1 MRFDH
6 TLAIKTCER
15 LILCIFIASFPLLR
29 AANARLLSQ
38 NVASA
43 LRAQRVSQSAVWR
56 GSREANIRRQLVC
69 FGRVAASR
77 TTKSCLLQLYACS
90 SRLQIHLTIHQIAG
104 KGRTPRTTGTRASC
118 YAVSLARRHPRIA
131 VLPRIVIFAF
141 ARESVVQ
148 QSVLVGAQP
157 KSDLLCPKI
166 PTSLAVPVG
175 CPTHDRRQ
183 NPREH
188 RCRRLLY
195 GTDFC

>member
-6 TLAIKTCER
+6 TLAIKACER
-15 LILCIFIASFPLLR
+15 LKLCIFIASLPLLR

-43 LRAQRVSQSAVWR
+43 LTAQRVSQSALWR

-69 FGRVAASR
+69 IGRVAASR

-90 SRLQIHLTIHQIAG
+90 SGLQIHLTIHQIAG
-104 KGRTPRTTGTRASC
+104 KGRTPRTTWHTSI
-118 YAVSLARRHPRIA
+118 LLRRFSRPPPPQIA

-166 PTSLAVPVG
+166 PTSLAVPIG
-175 CPTHDRRQ
+175 CPTHNRRQ